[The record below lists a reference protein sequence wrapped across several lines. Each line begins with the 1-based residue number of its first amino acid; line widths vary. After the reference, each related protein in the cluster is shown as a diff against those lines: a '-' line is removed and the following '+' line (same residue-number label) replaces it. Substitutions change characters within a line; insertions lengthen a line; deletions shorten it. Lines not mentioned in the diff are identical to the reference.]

1 MDNVLDFDVQEIT
14 NENGIPSI
22 KYLINNKEVSKD
34 TWNKLKLD
42 NKEKVLN
49 ALSNNNKN
57 NNVSEPISEE
67 YEFNDEELILL
78 DFINDLRECDDKE
91 ALDSLNDF
99 LDESE
104 DEFYKDGY
112 ADGFTEGIRSILRQF
127 TEEMNQIIY
136 GNLEVQFVDEDSK
149 EFEDREFEDE

>member
-1 MDNVLDFDVQEIT
+1 MDFDVKESI
-14 NENGIPSI
+14 ENGIPSI